1 MADSS
6 DEMGTT
12 TIIAPGA
19 VARLG
24 EALKTIDATALVLVT
39 GAGSYTRSGAR
50 AAIEP
55 QLDGF
60 AVELVNGFSPNPTV
74 EEVAAGLDAVERAS
88 VHGPPVIIGVGGGS
102 AMDMAKLLAAAAA
115 QEQPLGELLPAGA
128 TLAPTD
134 ATLILIPTTAGTGS
148 EATHFATVYKG
159 TQKYSVAH
167 PSLRPRWALVD
178 PDLCAS
184 LPPAITASTGVDA
197 LCQGIE
203 SLWAVG
209 STEASRAHASAAIA
223 RAMAHLE
230 AAVLAPTPESRLG
243 MCEAANWA
251 GRAIDVSKTT
261 ACHALSYG
269 LTIRWDVPHGHA
281 VATSLGEMLVFNS
294 KTSEVDVVDPRG
306 IEHVREVM
314 ATVVRLLGGRDP
326 EDAKRR
332 FNDLMCRLDLVLNL
346 SALGAGEADDRRWLA
361 SQVNV
366 ERLGNNPRR
375 MGAPELDA
383 LLSRIAQ

>member
-1 MADSS
+1 MTESHQAR
-6 DEMGTT
+6 ETT
-12 TIIAPGA
+12 TQIAPGA
-19 VARLG
+19 VAGLCD
-24 EALKTIDATALVLVT
+24 ALATSGARGVVLVT
-39 GAGSYTRSGAR
+39 GAGSYVRSGAR

-55 QLDGF
+55 QLAGYE
-60 AVELVNGFSPNPTV
+60 VEVVNDFSPNPTV
-74 EEVAAGLDAVERAS
+74 EEVEGGLDAVARAS
-88 VHGPPVIIGVGGGS
+88 THGPPVIVGVGGGS
-102 AMDMAKLLAAAAA
+102 PMDMAKLLAAGAA
-115 QEQPLGELLPAGA
+115 QDTPLGELLPAGG

-159 TQKYSVAH
+159 TRKFSVAH

-209 STEASRAHASAAIA
+209 STEASRAHARAAIA

-230 AAVLAPTPESRLG
+230 TAVRAPTPAARLG

-251 GRAIDVSKTT
+251 GRAIDISKTT

-281 VATSLGEMLVFNS
+281 VATSLGEMIVFNAA
-294 KTSEVDVVDPRG
+294 THEADVVDPRG
-306 IEHVREVM
+306 IGHVRKVMSEV
-314 ATVVRLLGGRDP
+314 VELLGARDAEGARAGFNTLMGRLGL
-326 EDAKRR
+326 A
-332 FNDLMCRLDLVLNL
+332 LDLGT
-346 SALGAGEADDRRWLA
+346 LGAGGVDDRRWLA

-375 MGAPELDA
+375 MGAAELDA
-383 LLSRIAQ
+383 LLDRIAT

>member
-1 MADSS
+1 MAEPQS
-6 DEMGTT
+6 DPLITT
-12 TIIAPGA
+12 WIAPGA

-24 EALKTIDATALVLVT
+24 EALEAVDTKELVLVT
-39 GAGSYTRSGAR
+39 GAGSYERSGAR

-55 QLDGF
+55 QLAGY
-60 AVELVNGFSPNPTV
+60 AVELVDGFFPNPSV
-74 EEVAAGLDAVERAS
+74 EEVEAGLDAVRRAS
-88 VHGPPVIIGVGGGS
+88 HSGPPLIIGVGGGS
-102 AMDMAKLLAAAAA
+102 SMDMAKLLAAAAA
-115 QEQPLGELLPAGA
+115 QERPLSEILPAGA
-128 TLAPTD
+128 KLAPSE

-167 PSLRPRWALVD
+167 PSLRPRFALVD

-203 SLWAVG
+203 SLWAVR
-209 STEASRAHASAAIA
+209 STEASREKAKAAIE
-223 RAMAHLE
+223 RAMQHLE
-230 AAVLAPTPESRLG
+230 AAVLKPTPEARLG

-251 GRAIDVSKTT
+251 GQAIDVSKTT

-281 VATSLGEMLVFNS
+281 VATSLGEMIVFNS
-294 KTSEVDVVDPRG
+294 ATSEEDLVDPRG
-306 IEHVREVM
+306 IEHVLEVM
-314 ATVVRLLGGRDP
+314 AQVVSLLGAS
-326 EDAKRR
+326 DALDAQRR
-332 FNDLMCRLDLVLNL
+332 FNALMSRLGLVGSLR
-346 SALGAGEADDRRWLA
+346 ALGAAGEDDRAWLA

-383 LLSRIAQ
+383 LLSRIAE

>member
-1 MADSS
+1 MTEPS
-6 DEMGTT
+6 TT
-12 TIIAPGA
+12 TWIAAGA

-24 EALKTIDATALVLVT
+24 EALEAASTRHVLLVT
-39 GAGSYTRSGAR
+39 GTGSYERSGAR

-55 QLDGF
+55 QLRDYTVERVHGF
-60 AVELVNGFSPNPTV
+60 FPNPTV
-74 EEVAAGLDAVERAS
+74 EDVDTGMDAIRRAS
-88 VHGPPVIIGVGGGS
+88 EAGPPVIIGVGGGS
-102 AMDMAKLLAAAAA
+102 PMDMAKLLASAAA
-115 QEQPLGELLPAGA
+115 QDRPLQDMLAEGA
-128 TLAPTD
+128 PLSPTQ

-167 PSLRPRWALVD
+167 PSLRPRWAIVD

-184 LPPAITASTGVDA
+184 MPPAITASTGVDA

-209 STEASRAHASAAIA
+209 STPASRDNARAAIA
-223 RAMAHLE
+223 RAMEHLE
-230 AAVLAPTPESRLG
+230 AAVSNPTPEARLG

-251 GRAIDVSKTT
+251 GQAINVSKTT

-281 VATSLGEMLVFNS
+281 VATSLGEMIVFNAA
-294 KTSEVDVVDPRG
+294 TSEENIIDPRG

-314 ATVVRLLGGRDP
+314 AQVISLLGAS
-326 EDAKRR
+326 DAAGAAQR
-332 FNDLMCRLDLVLNL
+332 FNALMARLGLVGNL
-346 SALGAGEADDRRWLA
+346 RALGAAAEDDRAWLA

-375 MGAPELDA
+375 MGAADLDT
-383 LLSRIAQ
+383 LLARIAG